1 MVADDLKALIKKY
14 ISIVDFLNQI
24 DGGIPPPTVCVTR
37 CGITFGLYN
46 RDKHRDPWKALVD
59 IELQCGTKLE
69 TKDLTVFNILNV
81 GFWKDPS
88 YSKSKNAGVEEVF
101 QLSTLDIRDSI
112 SYEMFLACCIALDES
127 RRNRDIIEQL
137 DSELTRNYVI
147 KLIALIDKLEPLFI
161 AKLFTED
168 TTRFMSCIEFSRSIE
183 LPAFIMKSFAQ
194 KIPLNEAMFKT
205 ILSIFRKEMTKQRTN
220 SMFMH

>member
-24 DGGIPPPTVCVTR
+24 DGGIPPPTIYVTR

-46 RDKHRDPWKALVD
+46 RDKHRDPWKTLVD

-88 YSKSKNAGVEEVF
+88 YSKSKNTGVEEVF
-101 QLSTLDIRDSI
+101 QLSESYIEDSI

-127 RRNRDIIEQL
+127 RGNDDYL
-137 DSELTRNYVI
+137 DGAMTRSYVI
-147 KLIALIDKLEPLFI
+147 ELIALIDKLKPLFI

-168 TTRFMSCIEFSRSIE
+168 TTRFMSCIECIQSY
-183 LPAFIMKSFAQ
+183 
-194 KIPLNEAMFKT
+194 KIDKLDK
-205 ILSIFRKEMTKQRTN
+205 LSSSN
-220 SMFMH
+220 SLT